1 MISLF
6 FCFGIVPGLALA
18 NSGKEN
24 ASRELGDDHQKP
36 SNELA
41 IWDEKAN
48 NDGPD
53 ESQPQFDWS
62 ALGGVGGRGDNAL
75 LTYKQIWG
83 NTYVVKERKKAPVWT
98 RIKHGSFGKG
108 RYIFFAGFL
117 LIAVLSFF
125 PEVLGKIIDGI
136 MAPVKNVLSVI
147 LRKAT
152 PFVMPVVDGVMSMP
166 VVDGFIS
173 GFWATVK
180 DRATLLKWPTSRER
194 QGMEANWRMLLNLLS
209 AYFFFTVM
217 VAIAYFYMTHLRKG
231 VSFVLGLMWS
241 GIKMLFRYATAKRG
255 HGEQVLHDAIIVDFP
270 DVDWKEIAGLA
281 RVKDELRNS
290 IMLPLRSPQLFDKKA
305 ALEPWKGILLY
316 GPPGTGKT
324 HLARAVAS
332 SASCYFMS
340 ISGADLMSKEAGE
353 SSKLVKFL
361 FEHARKNAP
370 TVVFFDELDSVCTS
384 RSDKKS
390 EASRGLLTQIMTE
403 MDGLKK
409 ETGHV
414 LVLAATN
421 TPWALD
427 SAILSRFQR
436 RIHVELPDE
445 EARLALFGIHL
456 VGKNIQLSRNNLR
469 KLVQM
474 TKGYSGRDIKALVQ
488 MTGHEALHEMQAAT
502 EWVYFGGK
510 SKLLPYKK
518 GMKGHVIKKPF
529 GELTEK
535 QLLNIRLP
543 PLEMLHFTRAAK
555 VVRSS
560 AQALDKKKLDKW
572 TKEYR

>member
-1 MISLF
+1 MISLL
-6 FCFGIVPGLALA
+6 FCFGIVPGLALV

-24 ASRELGDDHQKP
+24 ASRDVGDDHQKP

-83 NTYVVKERKKAPVWT
+83 DTYVVKERKKAPLWT
-98 RIKHGSFGKG
+98 RIKHGIFGKG
-108 RYIFFAGFL
+108 RYIFFAGVL
-117 LIAVLSFF
+117 IIAVLSFV
-125 PEVLGKIIDGI
+125 PKALGKIIDWI
-136 MAPVKNVLSVI
+136 MAPIYRFLRVI
-147 LRKAT
+147 ISKFT
-152 PFVMPVVDGVMSMP
+152 PLANLCRPYVANAFAY
-166 VVDGFIS
+166 IS
-173 GFWATVK
+173 GRIRSLQEATRPFRPP
-180 DRATLLKWPTSRER
+180 DFNER
-194 QGMEANWRMLLNLLS
+194 VTMKAHWRVLLNLLAAYLCMQVTLSYSSMLYKIFSS
-209 AYFFFTVM
+209 A
-217 VAIAYFYMTHLRKG
+217 L
-231 VSFVLGLMWS
+231 SFPWS
-241 GIKMLFRYATAKRG
+241 GIKMIFGFASAKPG
-255 HGEQVLHDAIIVDFP
+255 HEEQVLHGAIIVNFP

-290 IMLPLRSPQLFDKKA
+290 IMLPLRSPQLFDKKTG
-305 ALEPWKGILLY
+305 LEPWKGILLY

-353 SSKLVKFL
+353 SAKLVKFL

-370 TVVFFDELDSVCTS
+370 TVIFFDELDSVCTS
-384 RSDKKS
+384 RSGKKS

-409 ETGHV
+409 ETGQV

-445 EARLALFGIHL
+445 EARVALFGIHL
-456 VGKNIQLSRNNLR
+456 FGKNIRLSRNNLR

-474 TKGYSGRDIKALVQ
+474 TKGYSGRDIKALVK

-502 EWVYFGGK
+502 EWVYFGK
-510 SKLLPYKK
+510 NSNLLPYKK
-518 GMKGHVIKKPF
+518 GMKGRVIKKPF

-535 QLLNIRLP
+535 QLLNIKLP